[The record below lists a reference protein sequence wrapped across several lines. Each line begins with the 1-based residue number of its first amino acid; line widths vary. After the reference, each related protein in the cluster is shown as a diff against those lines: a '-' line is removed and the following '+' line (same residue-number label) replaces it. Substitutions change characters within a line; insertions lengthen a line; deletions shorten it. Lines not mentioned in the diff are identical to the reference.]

1 MERKWQW
8 RDRVPASELA
18 AVRHHRG
25 IAHPELALRSAEL
38 GNGSG
43 KHPVERVS
51 GLDSMLLHRL
61 HYLLK
66 TLIKSY
72 YLNFQAKTSIT
83 SSRVSLSVAGY
94 IECDL
99 CKKSAYVH
107 GAESLAV
114 DCADHVGAEASAASR
129 RFLQK

>member
-1 MERKWQW
+1 
-8 RDRVPASELA
+8 
-18 AVRHHRG
+18 
-25 IAHPELALRSAEL
+25 
-38 GNGSG
+38 
-43 KHPVERVS
+43 
-51 GLDSMLLHRL
+51 MLSLCL
-61 HYLLK
+61 FYLLK

-72 YLNFQAKTSIT
+72 YLNFQVKTSIT
-83 SSRVSLSVAGY
+83 SSRASLYAAGY

-114 DCADHVGAEASAASR
+114 DCADHVGAEDSAASR